1 MPDVGRAPPRAR
13 RESSGSPAANARHR
27 PGPHDLAPPHGYRRA
42 IARAC
47 AQDHRSSVRNP
58 HAAASA
64 AKAAPVDRRAKY
76 AARHDDRRA
85 DDSHAWRTNRAGG
98 RGGRHGQGRAPEAGV
113 FRLRRPLKMT
123 ELLQI
128 VFDALS
134 LGSLYALG
142 ALGIAL
148 IFGVMRLVNFA
159 HGDFIAFWVF
169 AMLWPSIN
177 AAAIV
182 FAGNLPFYLLVPLL
196 LLVGAALS
204 MLSEVIVFR
213 RFRNTNPAT
222 MMIASF
228 ALGFAIR
235 NLLLMLYSSRPK
247 SITLWPSLSLPVE
260 LLGARIP
267 MLQVVTIAITLAVL
281 IALTLFLKRTRYG
294 LEMRAAAENFTM
306 ARMLGVRAN
315 GVILLAFCISWILE
329 AAVRLIL
336 ATNSGTADIGM
347 GANVMLIAFIATVI
361 GGLGSVPGAVAAGFL
376 IGGASVVFQATLP
389 HDARVFRDAFVYGA
403 VIVVLLVRPQGLF
416 APKSAKQR
424 V

>member
-1 MPDVGRAPPRAR
+1 MAT
-13 RESSGSPAANARHR
+13 
-27 PGPHDLAPPHGYRRA
+27 PGHSATA
-42 IARAC
+42 K
-47 AQDHRSSVRNP
+47 RSRLPISVT
-58 HAAASA
+58 
-64 AKAAPVDRRAKY
+64 
-76 AARHDDRRA
+76 
-85 DDSHAWRTNRAGG
+85 RTI
-98 RGGRHGQGRAPEAGV
+98 EM
-113 FRLRRPLKMT
+113 L
-123 ELLQI
+123 EI

-159 HGDFIAFWVF
+159 DGDFIAFCVF

-196 LLVGAALS
+196 LVVGAALS

-247 SITLWPSLSLPVE
+247 SITLWPNLSLPVV
-260 LLGARIP
+260 LCGARIP
-267 MLQVVTIAITLAVL
+267 MLHDVTIIITLAVL
-281 IALTLFLKRTRYG
+281 AVLTLFLKRTRYG

-315 GVILLAFCISWILE
+315 GVILLAFAIRGMLAASIGMIL
-329 AAVRLIL
+329 L
-336 ATNSGTADIGM
+336 TNSCTAEIVIDH
-347 GANVMLIAFIATVI
+347 NVMMIAF
-361 GGLGSVPGAVAAGFL
+361 
-376 IGGASVVFQATLP
+376 
-389 HDARVFRDAFVYGA
+389 HDTAHSWHA
-403 VIVVLLVRPQGLF
+403 I
-416 APKSAKQR
+416 ST
-424 V
+424 